1 MKRQSFILSAIILT
15 MGGFFAKA
23 IGALYKIPLTNILG
37 SNGIGLY
44 YLVFPVYSLVISI
57 CSSGVAIAVAT
68 EVAKCRKLRHRYN
81 EQRILQVSI
90 VLSFVLSL
98 ILTICTLCM
107 SGLLA
112 EAQGN
117 INARIGYIA
126 IAPSIIISSIIATI
140 RGYFQGIEN
149 MVPTTV
155 SLIIEQIVKLSV
167 GLILA
172 HKLAFYGVNYAVLGA
187 ILGVTFS
194 EIVAI
199 VVITINFIVYKG
211 QLDFNYR
218 NLIAKCRRKT
228 VAISL
233 LKNKKWLKKSSIR
246 ILHKKYLISWDRHR
260 YGLGEALH
268 RVIKVALPST
278 LSGIILPIATMIDSF
293 LIINTLIDSGFSTIT
308 STALYGLFGGVVQ
321 SLVSLPIIIITAIS
335 TALVPSLSGLLAYND
350 TNEIKYRTNFYIKI
364 TWIIS
369 ILAFVLIYVFAE
381 GIIKFLYGGGLTNTH
396 IDEFSFAVTL
406 LKVNSISIIY
416 SAFLQT
422 FTTILQ
428 VTGGACIPFGV
439 SLFFLPLRIFLL
451 KALLSIPSIN
461 IYGAI
466 ISSTI
471 YLGLICMCLA
481 FAVKRKISLEYSLY
495 RSLFK
500 PLFIGLICL
509 IIGALGYTLLSSI
522 MNYFVA
528 LIIVAILLVV
538 MYLIWVYFGK
548 ILTPREKK
556 YFIVKKKISVK
567 KK

>member
-37 SNGIGLY
+37 SNGVGLY
-44 YLVFPVYSLVISI
+44 YLVFPVYSLIISI

-81 EQRILQVSI
+81 EQRILQVSVI
-90 VLSFVLSL
+90 LSFVLSL

-172 HKLAFYGVNYAVLGA
+172 HKLAIYGVNYAVLGA

-199 VVITINFIVYKG
+199 IVITINFIVYKG

-228 VAISL
+228 VALSL
-233 LKNKKWLKKSSIR
+233 LKNKKWLKRTNNKVI
-246 ILHKKYLISWDRHR
+246 HKKYLISWDRHR
-260 YGLGEALH
+260 YGIREALH

-350 TNEIKYRTNFYIKI
+350 TNEIKYRVNFYIKI

-369 ILAFVLIYVFAE
+369 ILAFVLIYVFSE
-381 GIIKFLYGGGLTNTH
+381 GIIRFLYGGGLTNTY
-396 IDEFSFAVTL
+396 IDEFSFAVNL

-428 VTGGACIPFGV
+428 VTGGASVPFWV
-439 SLFFLPLRIFLL
+439 SLFFLPFRIFLL
-451 KALLSIPSIN
+451 KTLLSIPSIN

-466 ISSTI
+466 ISGTI
-471 YLGLICMCLA
+471 YLGLICICLA
-481 FAVKRKISLEYSLY
+481 FAVKRKISLDYLLY
-495 RSLFK
+495 RSFFK
-500 PLFIGLICL
+500 PLFIGIICL
-509 IIGALGYTLLSSI
+509 AIGVMGYTLLSSV

-528 LIIVAILLVV
+528 LIIVAIILVA
-538 MYLIWVYFGK
+538 MYLSWVYMGK

-556 YFIVKKKISVK
+556 YFMNKKKISTK
-567 KK
+567 RN